1 MDIEVNENLI
11 KLILFLPV
19 FLISLAAHEF
29 AHAWF
34 ANRFGDSTAKD
45 KGRLTL
51 NPIKHLDLFG
61 SVIIPLMTFMSG
73 GFIIGWAKPV
83 PVNMRNFRNP
93 FRDDAIVSVA
103 GPLSNILLSILFLVV
118 FIITRELSLAGNIIM
133 DTIWLAVV
141 FNVFLAMFN
150 LLPIPPLDGSHL
162 VFDLFPNKYTAKYL
176 NLGLYG
182 TLILVLFIFSPLWD
196 LFWQLIS
203 YVIGFYRMF

>member
-1 MDIEVNENLI
+1 
-11 KLILFLPV
+11 
-19 FLISLAAHEF
+19 
-29 AHAWF
+29 
-34 ANRFGDSTAKD
+34 
-45 KGRLTL
+45 
-51 NPIKHLDLFG
+51 
-61 SVIIPLMTFMSG
+61 
-73 GFIIGWAKPV
+73 
-83 PVNMRNFRNP
+83 MRNFKNP

-103 GPLSNILLSILFLVV
+103 GPASNILLSILFLIV
-118 FIITRELSLAGNIIM
+118 FIIVRDLGIAGNLIM

-196 LFWQLIS
+196 LFWQSIS